1 MERRR
6 ILDGIDQNPDH
17 PITLE
22 NAKAAL
28 VGRKSVTNKRS
39 HRKKH
44 GKIGFYALARVIAG
58 RWNNIDPATKAI
70 FDKLAREEKSSYV
83 QKRQEWKAYQR
94 NRKKKSAK
102 APTVVARES
111 AVEASPIS
119 AVDSSASLPEGLQQ
133 VITHLAQE
141 NKDPVAMGSFLQ
153 LYNYTQQQHISKLA
167 NNSFPL
173 AAVESSS
180 FLPAVSRASTPLS
193 FGEDDL
199 NKKMPTQ
206 PTPDKPEEV
215 LLLENQ
221 YPPCNV
227 VACTTALV
235 PESSPEETEL
245 LEDNLQGF
253 VTSALF
259 YQGVLDGYDM
269 FQAVDSLEM
278 DLTFMED

>member
-1 MERRR
+1 M
-6 ILDGIDQNPDH
+6 DGIDQNPDH

-180 FLPAVSRASTPLS
+180 FLPPASRASTPVS
-193 FGEDDL
+193 FGEDEL
-199 NKKMPTQ
+199 NKKMPAQ

-235 PESSPEETEL
+235 PESSTEETEL

-278 DLTFMED
+278 DLAFMED

>member
-94 NRKKKSAK
+94 NRKKKSAKAPTVLVARESAVEASPISAVDSSEEWKAYQKNRKKKSAK

-221 YPPCNV
+221 YPPLQCGCMYHCS
-227 VACTTALV
+227 CT
-235 PESSPEETEL
+235 
-245 LEDNLQGF
+245 
-253 VTSALF
+253 
-259 YQGVLDGYDM
+259 
-269 FQAVDSLEM
+269 
-278 DLTFMED
+278 